1 MKWFWVI
8 LGRYFDNQHKTA
20 QPERKIHLTKA
31 PKAFGEMDE
40 QERRDFIEKMAYGV
54 LPNLTSKEYISEESI
69 GVSMS
74 RARKSR
80 FMFDLPIF
88 TDWLF
93 YLFIFLLLSNWYGSF
108 QSVQQSG
115 GVNTSTFSL
124 VSGSLDA
131 AFGILISWIMLTPFY
146 WVRRFVRARKKE
158 PGA

>member
-8 LGRYFDNQHKTA
+8 LGRYFDNRHKTA

-31 PKAFGEMDE
+31 PKTFGEMDE
-40 QERRDFIEKMAYGV
+40 QERRDFIERMAYRV

-80 FMFDLPIF
+80 FMFDLPVF

-93 YLFIFLLLSNWYGSF
+93 YLFIFLLLSNWYGSY

-131 AFGILISWIMLTPFY
+131 AFGLLISWIMLTPFY
-146 WVRRFVRARKKE
+146 WVRRFVRSRKKE

>member
-1 MKWFWVI
+1 MPAKEI
-8 LGRYFDNQHKTA
+8 K
-20 QPERKIHLTKA
+20 
-31 PKAFGEMDE
+31 
-40 QERRDFIEKMAYGV
+40 KMAYGV
-54 LPNLTSKEYISEESI
+54 LPKNTSKEYISNETI

-131 AFGILISWIMLTPFY
+131 AIGL
-146 WVRRFVRARKKE
+146 
-158 PGA
+158 

>member
-1 MKWFWVI
+1 MKWFWVS
-8 LGRYFDNQHKTA
+8 LGRYFDNRNKTA
-20 QPERKIHLTKA
+20 LLERKIHLMKA
-31 PKAFGEMDE
+31 PKAFGEMNQQE
-40 QERRDFIEKMAYGV
+40 QRDFIEEMAYGV
-54 LPNLTSKEYISEESI
+54 LPNLTSKEYISNETI